1 MKNLILASFLS
12 LALAGTTNAIAHEK
26 CSKEG
31 RCAEATCSDD
41 HDMWSGDFH
50 CYRAWKK
57 EFKRE
62 KKLCKAESI
71 ECYRPWAAERK
82 RRKAC
87 KKAWKRDVIEY
98 DHRYGYDHYYWWY

>member
-1 MKNLILASFLS
+1 MKNWILVSFLS
-12 LALAGTTNAIAHEK
+12 LALAGGTDATAHEK
-26 CSKEG
+26 NSKESS
-31 RCAEATCSDD
+31 CCSDD
-41 HDMWSGDFH
+41 MWGGDFH

-71 ECYRPWAAERK
+71 ECSRPWAAERK

-98 DHRYGYDHYYWWY
+98 DHKYGYDHYYWWY

>member
-1 MKNLILASFLS
+1 MKNYILIPFFTMMALGATSAS
-12 LALAGTTNAIAHEK
+12 AHDKNEEK
-26 CSKEG
+26 KSCCSKEFNP
-31 RCAEATCSDD
+31 D
-41 HDMWSGDFH
+41 DFH

-62 KKLCKAESI
+62 KKMYKADLI

-87 KKAWKRDVIEY
+87 KKEWKRDMIEH
-98 DHRYGYDHYYWWY
+98 DHQYGYDHYYWF